1 MDKDIELI
9 CGPLGD
15 KFVELVCGPLGNSSK
30 PPSSC
35 FEGTG

>member
-15 KFVELVCGPLGNSSK
+15 EFVELVCGPLGNSSK